1 MSVPL
6 SAPLPGLPQ
15 GWVEH
20 IGPNGQSYYYNA
32 FTKQSTYLRPLT
44 ALPLPGT
51 AQIAGKKEKSLYK
64 TPIPGTDWLRVRT
77 TEGNIFYSNKARKES
92 VWVVPDEIKKELEQL
107 EEEESLKENML
118 RVDSN
123 PQQAQRQSEEV
134 EIERIRNEVQE
145 LVKRKA
151 EEGVPIDELIVT
163 KKPRTDD
170 GGSEEASEGGASSEE
185 EAGWQK
191 EVAEKLDAKTEEK
204 IAEERRSDE
213 AKHEEEENVSSNS
226 GTAHQRQKL
235 PPQLHIPERVDL
247 SIEEAKA
254 LFKTLLRDKD
264 VNPLHPWDKSLPL
277 FISDPRY
284 VLLPSVAAR
293 REAFDDYCRERARE
307 LKEASIKKEI
317 FDPKEEFEKLLAGE
331 VKSTRTSWTDFR
343 RAWKKD
349 RRFYGW
355 GRDERER
362 EKRFREFVKELSE
375 KKRAAAEKA
384 EADFI
389 ALLRERIEPNEE
401 LVWKDVKRGLYDD
414 LRYDAVGSS
423 SLREELFSTFLKGK
437 AKYAPETIGVGN
449 ASQRGGEDEKR
460 TRKEQS
466 LKEREEK
473 VRAERSRLDAQ
484 IERSKQDLGKE
495 EGARLFRT
503 LLTDAIRDPQTWE
516 AAFPQLKTDPR
527 FINSALTSNHQLQL
541 FRTHVDHLQDKH
553 INNLHTLFQ
562 THTRSLATSF
572 TELPVSLL
580 LTSLPAT
587 KLGYNITDLEREYS
601 KWQRERFQESR
612 RAFDEML
619 SENSFVEF
627 WGRLGKIG
635 GEGVNGFVKA
645 EDMGEDE
652 GEAGGG
658 TVDMKSLAKNIDIC
672 DMEKVIKNDKRY
684 MAFDHIPERR
694 EQWIRVPQDGTL
706 RVKQDYQSDVAR
718 MRKIVINREI
728 FLRELISNAN
738 DALEK
743 LRLVSLT
750 NKSAWDGVDPLNI
763 TIKAVKDEDGKG
775 GRVIITDTGIG
786 MSADELQ
793 TNLGTL
799 ARSGTS
805 DFLAQAENQEAVG
818 TSNLIG
824 AFGLGFYSSFLV
836 SDRVEV
842 ASIPIQSDKVP
853 NPVQHI
859 FSSAAEDS
867 TFEVFP
873 DPRGNTLVRGTEITL
888 YLKKDSLEYLEQNN
902 LEDLVDKHSSYSST
916 FPIYLRTRKT
926 KEVPDEDAKPEVEET
941 TVKSADSS
949 DKAGR
954 DEEEAVI
961 EDISPE
967 SEDKETT
974 KKTKMVEVEEWLQ
987 LNSQPPLWTRD
998 PKSVSDEEYKSFYR
1012 SFFKDFS
1019 EPLAWSH
1026 FTADS
1031 ESGVSFKAMIFLPQK
1046 IEEAFWTN
1054 PLLWK
1059 PVDIKLMVK
1068 RVFIT
1073 SDFGDDSLPKWAS
1086 WVKVVVDAEDLAL
1099 NVSRENLQSSR
1110 FLKQMRSIILKRL
1123 IQLFSKIAEEDPE
1136 KLKRVQEAYNT
1147 IFKLGAV
1154 EDAKHRDRL
1163 VPLIQFA
1170 TNQRNATSLNE
1181 YLENKKQ
1188 GQKQIFHIAEVGKT
1202 PEDLAQSVFIE
1213 KLHARGYEVLLLTE
1227 PLDEILVQNI
1237 RHWKK
1242 VPFQDVAKAGLK
1254 FGDEDADTTEEEEQK
1269 ALDERYKPLLDW
1281 LKEQSV
1287 GLVRDVLLSTRLVKS
1302 PCAIVADSY
1311 GYTANVQRM
1320 MNAANAKM
1328 NKNEAMHELALKA
1341 KVLEINPRSPLIEGL
1356 LRRIEGLPAETEERD
1371 ESAEAEIKE
1380 VTAILIDSALVRSGF
1395 EVRNSNEFFTRMDRV
1410 LRRSLGVSETAPT
1423 DETVKPAPPV
1433 DPELPSDEEVE
1444 APPIVFKDKLEDMPE
1459 DDDKPQVILPDHLK
1473 DKLQIDIEE
1482 MTDDEPLGY
1491 EHVEL

>member
-1 MSVPL
+1 MRF
-6 SAPLPGLPQ
+6 
-15 GWVEH
+15 
-20 IGPNGQSYYYNA
+20 SYL
-32 FTKQSTYLRPLT
+32 FLLVLT
-44 ALPLPGT
+44 ALSVPG
-51 AQIAGKKEKSLYK
+51 
-64 TPIPGTDWLRVRT
+64 
-77 TEGNIFYSNKARKES
+77 
-92 VWVVPDEIKKELEQL
+92 
-107 EEEESLKENML
+107 
-118 RVDSN
+118 
-123 PQQAQRQSEEV
+123 
-134 EIERIRNEVQE
+134 
-145 LVKRKA
+145 
-151 EEGVPIDELIVT
+151 
-163 KKPRTDD
+163 
-170 GGSEEASEGGASSEE
+170 
-185 EAGWQK
+185 
-191 EVAEKLDAKTEEK
+191 
-204 IAEERRSDE
+204 
-213 AKHEEEENVSSNS
+213 
-226 GTAHQRQKL
+226 
-235 PPQLHIPERVDL
+235 
-247 SIEEAKA
+247 
-254 LFKTLLRDKD
+254 
-264 VNPLHPWDKSLPL
+264 
-277 FISDPRY
+277 
-284 VLLPSVAAR
+284 
-293 REAFDDYCRERARE
+293 
-307 LKEASIKKEI
+307 
-317 FDPKEEFEKLLAGE
+317 LA
-331 VKSTRTSWTDFR
+331 
-343 RAWKKD
+343 
-349 RRFYGW
+349 
-355 GRDERER
+355 
-362 EKRFREFVKELSE
+362 
-375 KKRAAAEKA
+375 
-384 EADFI
+384 
-389 ALLRERIEPNEE
+389 
-401 LVWKDVKRGLYDD
+401 
-414 LRYDAVGSS
+414 
-423 SLREELFSTFLKGK
+423 
-437 AKYAPETIGVGN
+437 
-449 ASQRGGEDEKR
+449 
-460 TRKEQS
+460 
-466 LKEREEK
+466 
-473 VRAERSRLDAQ
+473 
-484 IERSKQDLGKE
+484 
-495 EGARLFRT
+495 
-503 LLTDAIRDPQTWE
+503 
-516 AAFPQLKTDPR
+516 
-527 FINSALTSNHQLQL
+527 
-541 FRTHVDHLQDKH
+541 
-553 INNLHTLFQ
+553 
-562 THTRSLATSF
+562 
-572 TELPVSLL
+572 
-580 LTSLPAT
+580 
-587 KLGYNITDLEREYS
+587 
-601 KWQRERFQESR
+601 
-612 RAFDEML
+612 
-619 SENSFVEF
+619 
-627 WGRLGKIG
+627 
-635 GEGVNGFVKA
+635 
-645 EDMGEDE
+645 
-652 GEAGGG
+652 
-658 TVDMKSLAKNIDIC
+658 
-672 DMEKVIKNDKRY
+672 
-684 MAFDHIPERR
+684 
-694 EQWIRVPQDGTL
+694 QDGTL

-718 MRKIVINREI
+718 MRKIVINSLYSQKEI

-775 GRVIITDTGIG
+775 GRIIITDTGIG
-786 MSADELQ
+786 MSADELKI
-793 TNLGTL
+793 NLGTL

-842 ASIPIQSDKVP
+842 ASIPIQSDKIP

-859 FSSAAEDS
+859 FSSATEDS

-888 YLKKDSLEYLEQNN
+888 YLKKDSLEYLEQNS

-941 TVKSADSS
+941 TVESADSS
-949 DKAGR
+949 DKAER

-974 KKTKMVEVEEWLQ
+974 KKTKTVEVEEWLQ

-1031 ESGVSFKAMIFLPQK
+1031 ESGISFKAMIFLPQK

-1123 IQLFSKIAEEDPE
+1123 TQLFSKIAEEDPE
-1136 KLKRVQEAYNT
+1136 KFKRVQEAYNT

-1170 TNQRNATSLNE
+1170 TNQRNATSLDK

-1237 RHWKK
+1237 RQWKK

-1254 FGDEDADTTEEEEQK
+1254 FGDEDADTSEEEEQK

-1459 DDDKPQVILPDHLK
+1459 DDKPQVILPDHLK
-1473 DKLQIDIEE
+1473 DKLEIDIEE